1 MIAPSLAD
9 ALSLFGQEV
18 FEKSAY
24 LFQVFKITH
33 LMWWR
38 QLCDVSLDRLLREN
52 GWRLRTQHKE
62 SSISVFDG
70 DREGSQVQIVCLKQ
84 MPLA

>member
-33 LMWWR
+33 LCGGDNYVMLAWTGCCGKTVGDYVRNIRNR
-38 QLCDVSLDRLLREN
+38 QFRCSTEIEKVPKFR
-52 GWRLRTQHKE
+52 
-62 SSISVFDG
+62 
-70 DREGSQVQIVCLKQ
+70 
-84 MPLA
+84 